1 MNNDLPLV
9 TIVIPTYNS
18 SHYILST
25 LKELESQKSENY
37 EIVIVND
44 GSRDNTIE
52 LLEREARINPRINIV
67 NKDNGGVSS
76 ARNAGIMAAKGEF
89 ISFLDDDDNLSP
101 DFLIKMYS
109 RQKETNADAI
119 YCGFN
124 GYYGKDPVKYKNIP
138 SDFLEG
144 SLLINF
150 LNKEVKFHIG
160 CLFIKK
166 KFIEENN
173 LFFDEDIRIG
183 EDLHYIYRLLSLC
196 FIYSVSHFLYKHN
209 YREASLMNKKRVLE
223 HYQHEAAAHKK
234 IYLSIMDIYKCENRD
249 VVLAKL
255 GRNMVYHKIRY
266 LWRVLLSGD
275 YKLLEKLM
283 ADNNVEFNNDKYLS
297 MLDSKSKRRAK
308 ILGSNNKFIWRT
320 VRLVNKNK

>member
-25 LKELESQKSENY
+25 LKELESQKYDNY

-76 ARNAGIMAAKGEF
+76 ARNAGIIAAKGEF

-209 YREASLMNKKRVLE
+209 YREASLMNKKRALE

-308 ILGSNNKFIWRT
+308 ILVSNNKFIWRT

>member
-1 MNNDLPLV
+1 MNNDQPLV

-18 SHYILST
+18 SCYILDT
-25 LKELESQKSENY
+25 LKGLENQKYDNY

-52 LLEREARINPRINIV
+52 LLERAARINPRINIV

-76 ARNAGIMAAKGEF
+76 ARNSGIRAAKGEF

-101 DFLIKMYS
+101 DFLTKMYS
-109 RQKETNADAI
+109 KQKETNADAI

-124 GYYGKDPVKYKNIP
+124 GYYSKDPVRYKNIP
-138 SDFLEG
+138 SNFLDG

-150 LNKEVKFHIG
+150 LNKEIKFHIG

-166 KFIEENN
+166 SFIEENN
-173 LFFDEDIRIG
+173 LFFDESIKIG

-196 FIYSVSHFLYKHN
+196 FIYSVPCFLYKHN
-209 YREASLMNKKRVLE
+209 YREASLMNKKRALD
-223 HYQHEAAAHKK
+223 HYQNEAVAHEV
-234 IYLSIMDIYKCENRD
+234 IYLSIMDIYNGEYRD
-249 VVLAKL
+249 DVLANL
-255 GRNMVYHKIRY
+255 GRNMIYHKIRY

-275 YKLLEKLM
+275 YKLLEEAM
-283 ADNNVEFNNDKYLS
+283 ADNSFELQNGKYLC
-297 MLDSKSKRRAK
+297 MLDSKSKRRAR
-308 ILGSNNKFIWRT
+308 ILASKNKLIWWGA
-320 VRLVNKNK
+320 RLVNKNK